1 LKITPTDE
9 ILYNCG
15 LKVCSIKYRR
25 NCPEAKGYM
34 NTFRGIYIMYM
45 AIGLIAFLSAGFF
58 VIKGLIDLFRRRKY
72 KKSFLIA
79 LASFV
84 IFVTTIVMDPSVS
97 TEEANEEKLQDEV
110 KEDKKTEDK
119 KETDE
124 DGKGV
129 TDKEKSDGAAEKD
142 EAAKE
147 ETKTDSSQTA
157 SEKKD
162 NAGAPKMTNRG
173 VDAKVTRVVDGD
185 TIEVLMNGKIEDIRM
200 LLLDTPETK
209 HPSKPVEPFG
219 PEASKFAKETLEG
232 KTVGIEV
239 GLEER
244 DNYGRLLA
252 YVWIG
257 SKTYQERVLEKG
269 LGVTAYL
276 YNDLRML
283 EQFHKAQNIGRDK
296 KIGVWSIPGYAHVD
310 HNHGYHYE
318 ETKTATTQPAA
329 KTVPSPVTK
338 PATQPVQKPA
348 TQPAAKPAPE
358 PVAKPAPKPAPAP
371 TQPAQ
376 SFANCTELTKVY
388 PNGVDSSH
396 PAYQKKMDRD
406 GDNFA
411 CER

>member
-1 LKITPTDE
+1 
-9 ILYNCG
+9 
-15 LKVCSIKYRR
+15 
-25 NCPEAKGYM
+25 
-34 NTFRGIYIMYM
+34 MYM
-45 AIGLIAFLSAGFF
+45 AIGLIAFLLAGFF
-58 VIKGLIDLFRRRKY
+58 LIKGLIDIFRRKNF

-79 LASFV
+79 LGSFV
-84 IFVTTIVMDPSVS
+84 VFVTAIAMDPSVS
-97 TEEANEEKLQDEV
+97 NEVANEEKLQNEV
-110 KEDKKTEDK
+110 KEEKKTDDKTDK
-119 KETDE
+119 KES
-124 DGKGV
+124 
-129 TDKEKSDGAAEKD
+129 DKDNKEETNKENSDDTAEKD
-142 EAAKE
+142 DTAKE
-147 ETKTDSSQTA
+147 VTKTDETKESSQ
-157 SEKKD
+157 SDGEKKD
-162 NAGAPKMTNRG
+162 NSVAPKMTNRG

-244 DNYGRLLA
+244 DHYGRVLA

-257 SKTYQERVLEKG
+257 NKTYQEMVLEKG

-276 YNDLRML
+276 YNDLRLL
-283 EQFHKAQNIGRDK
+283 EQFHKAQNIARNK

-318 ETKTATTQPAA
+318 ETKTAATKPAA
-329 KTVPSPVTK
+329 KTSAPAPVTK

-348 TQPAAKPAPE
+348 TQPASKPAPQ
-358 PVAKPAPKPAPAP
+358 PAAKPAPKPAPAP

-376 SFANCTELTKVY
+376 TFANCTELTKVY

>member
-1 LKITPTDE
+1 
-9 ILYNCG
+9 
-15 LKVCSIKYRR
+15 
-25 NCPEAKGYM
+25 
-34 NTFRGIYIMYM
+34 MYM
-45 AIGLIAFLSAGFF
+45 AIGLIAFLLAGFF
-58 VIKGLIDLFRRRKY
+58 LIKGLIDIFRRKNF

-79 LASFV
+79 LGSFV
-84 IFVTTIVMDPSVS
+84 VFVTAIAMDPSVS
-97 TEEANEEKLQDEV
+97 TEEANEEKLQNEV
-110 KEDKKTEDK
+110 KEEKKSEDKTDK
-119 KETDE
+119 KESDKDNKE
-124 DGKGV
+124 G
-129 TDKEKSDGAAEKD
+129 TDKEKSDGTEEKD
-142 EAAKE
+142 AAKE
-147 ETKTDSSQTA
+147 VTKTDTTEDSSQSA
-157 SEKKD
+157 GEKKD
-162 NAGAPKMTNRG
+162 NAVAPKMTNRG

-232 KTVGIEV
+232 KNVGIEV

-244 DNYGRLLA
+244 DRYGRLLA

-257 SKTYQERVLEKG
+257 NKTYQEMVLEKG

-283 EQFHKAQNIGRDK
+283 EQFHKAQNIARNK

-329 KTVPSPVTK
+329 KIAPAPVTK
-338 PATQPVQKPA
+338 PATQPVQKPSTQPASKPA
-348 TQPAAKPAPE
+348 TQPA
-358 PVAKPAPKPAPAP
+358 AKPAPKPAPAP

-376 SFANCTELTKVY
+376 TFANCTELTKVY

>member
-1 LKITPTDE
+1 
-9 ILYNCG
+9 
-15 LKVCSIKYRR
+15 
-25 NCPEAKGYM
+25 
-34 NTFRGIYIMYM
+34 MYM

-58 VIKGLIDLFRRRKY
+58 VIKGLIDLFRRRKF

-84 IFVTTIVMDPSVS
+84 VFVTAIVMDPSVS
-97 TEEANEEKLQDEV
+97 TEEANEEKLQNEGKVDN
-110 KEDKKTEDK
+110 KTDDKI
-119 KETDE
+119 ETDE
-124 DGKGV
+124 DNNEV
-129 TDKEKSDGAAEKD
+129 TDKENSDGADEKD
-142 EAAKE
+142 GAAKE
-147 ETKTDSSQTA
+147 ETKTDSSQT
-157 SEKKD
+157 SGEKKE
-162 NAGAPKMTNRG
+162 NALAPKMTNRG
-173 VDAKVTRVVDGD
+173 VEAKVTRVVDGD

-244 DNYGRLLA
+244 DNYGRVLA

-257 SKTYQERVLEKG
+257 SKTYQEMVLEKG

-276 YNDLRML
+276 YNDLRLL
-283 EQFHKAQNIGRDK
+283 EQFHKAQNIARDK
-296 KIGVWSIPGYAHVD
+296 KIGVWSISGYAHVD

-318 ETKTATTQPAA
+318 ETKTAATQPAA
-329 KTVPSPVTK
+329 KTAPAPVSK

-358 PVAKPAPKPAPAP
+358 SVAKPAPQPAPA
-371 TQPAQ
+371 PAQ

-406 GDNFA
+406 GDHFA

>member
-1 LKITPTDE
+1 
-9 ILYNCG
+9 
-15 LKVCSIKYRR
+15 
-25 NCPEAKGYM
+25 M
-34 NTFRGIYIMYM
+34 FM
-45 AIGLIAFLSAGFF
+45 ATGLIAFLLAGFF
-58 VIKGLIDLFRRRKY
+58 LIKGLIDIFRR
-72 KKSFLIA
+72 KKFKRSFLIA
-79 LASFV
+79 LGSFV
-84 IFVTTIVMDPSVS
+84 VFITAIAMDPSVS
-97 TEEANEEKLQDEV
+97 TEEANEEKLQNEV
-110 KEDKKTEDK
+110 KEEKKTEDK
-119 KETDE
+119 TEKKETDS
-124 DGKGV
+124 D
-129 TDKEKSDGAAEKD
+129 DKEEQSDDAAEKD
-142 EAAKE
+142 DTAKE
-147 ETKTDSSQTA
+147 VTKTDTSEDSSQ
-157 SEKKD
+157 SVDEKKD
-162 NAGAPKMTNRG
+162 NAVAPKMTNRG
-173 VDAKVTRVVDGD
+173 VDAKVTRVIDGD

-244 DNYGRLLA
+244 DNYGRVLA

-257 SKTYQERVLEKG
+257 SKTYQEMVLEKG

-283 EQFHKAQNIGRDK
+283 EQFHKAQNIARNK

-318 ETKTATTQPAA
+318 ETKTAVTTPAA
-329 KTVPSPVTK
+329 KTAPVTK

-348 TQPAAKPAPE
+348 AQPASQPATQPA
-358 PVAKPAPKPAPAP
+358 AKPAPKPAPAP
-371 TQPAQ
+371 TQSAQ

>member
-1 LKITPTDE
+1 
-9 ILYNCG
+9 
-15 LKVCSIKYRR
+15 
-25 NCPEAKGYM
+25 
-34 NTFRGIYIMYM
+34 MYM
-45 AIGLIAFLSAGFF
+45 AIGLIAFLLAGFF
-58 VIKGLIDLFRRRKY
+58 LIKGLIDIFRRKNF

-79 LASFV
+79 LGSFV
-84 IFVTTIVMDPSVS
+84 VFVTAIAMDPSVS
-97 TEEANEEKLQDEV
+97 TEEANEEKLQNEV
-110 KEDKKTEDK
+110 KEEKKSEDKTDK
-119 KETDE
+119 KESDKDNKE
-124 DGKGV
+124 G
-129 TDKEKSDGAAEKD
+129 TDKEKSDGTDEKD
-142 EAAKE
+142 TAKE
-147 ETKTDSSQTA
+147 VTKTDTTNDPSHSA
-157 SEKKD
+157 GEKKD
-162 NAGAPKMTNRG
+162 NAVAPKMTNRG

-232 KTVGIEV
+232 KNVGIEV

-257 SKTYQERVLEKG
+257 SKTYQEMVLEKG

-276 YNDLRML
+276 YNDLRLL
-283 EQFHKAQNIGRDK
+283 EQFHKAQNIARNK

-318 ETKTATTQPAA
+318 ETKTATTQPDA
-329 KTVPSPVTK
+329 KIAPAPVTK

-348 TQPAAKPAPE
+348 TQPASKPATQPA
-358 PVAKPAPKPAPAP
+358 AKPAPKPAPAP

-376 SFANCTELTKVY
+376 TFANCTELTKVY

>member
-1 LKITPTDE
+1 
-9 ILYNCG
+9 
-15 LKVCSIKYRR
+15 
-25 NCPEAKGYM
+25 M
-34 NTFRGIYIMYM
+34 FM
-45 AIGLIAFLSAGFF
+45 AMGLIAFLLAGFF
-58 VIKGLIDLFRRRKY
+58 LIKGLIDIFRR
-72 KKSFLIA
+72 KKFKRSFLIA
-79 LASFV
+79 LGSFV
-84 IFVTTIVMDPSVS
+84 VFVTAIAMDPSVS
-97 TEEANEEKLQDEV
+97 TEEANEEKLQNEV
-110 KEDKKTEDK
+110 KEEKKTENKTEK
-119 KETDE
+119 KETDN
-124 DGKGV
+124 D
-129 TDKEKSDGAAEKD
+129 DKEEQSDNAAEKD
-142 EAAKE
+142 NTAKE
-147 ETKTDSSQTA
+147 VTKTDTAEDSSQSA
-157 SEKKD
+157 GEKKD
-162 NAGAPKMTNRG
+162 NAVAPKMTNRG

-244 DNYGRLLA
+244 DNYGRVLA

-257 SKTYQERVLEKG
+257 SKTYQEMVLEKG

-283 EQFHKAQNIGRDK
+283 EQFHKAQNIARNK

-318 ETKTATTQPAA
+318 ETKTAATQPAA
-329 KTVPSPVTK
+329 KTAPAPVTK

-348 TQPAAKPAPE
+348 TQPAAKPATQPA
-358 PVAKPAPKPAPAP
+358 AKPAPKPAPAP

-376 SFANCTELTKVY
+376 TFANCTELTKVY